1 MQDVTHFILM
11 EQVKES
17 YIISILSQNQQQQDS
32 SELGFE
38 ISQK

>member
-1 MQDVTHFILM
+1 M